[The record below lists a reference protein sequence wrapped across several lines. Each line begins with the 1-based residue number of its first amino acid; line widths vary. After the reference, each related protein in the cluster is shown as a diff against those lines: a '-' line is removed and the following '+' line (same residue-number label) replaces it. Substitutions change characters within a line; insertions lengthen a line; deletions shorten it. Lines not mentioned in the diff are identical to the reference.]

1 MQKVEETHIPACLV
15 VVRPP
20 ALRSN
25 RTHREGRLRLMDKE
39 VETA

>member
-1 MQKVEETHIPACLV
+1 MQKAEETHILACLL

-25 RTHREGRLRLMDKE
+25 RTHREERLHLKDKE
-39 VETA
+39 TA